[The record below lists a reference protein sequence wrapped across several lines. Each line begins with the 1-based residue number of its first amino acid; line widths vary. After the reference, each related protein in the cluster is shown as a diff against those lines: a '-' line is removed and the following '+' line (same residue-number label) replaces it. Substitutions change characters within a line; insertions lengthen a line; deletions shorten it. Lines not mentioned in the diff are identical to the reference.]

1 MPLGGNGSPECRK
14 QSIWRGCPTATDRP
28 ETIFGPK
35 MIKKVDSRRSKNNE
49 KTNARRRI
57 LHLSGLKN
65 SIKKGREMAIFI
77 HFPHVKRITF
87 SEGLGNGS
95 LKKRPWRFKNIE
107 KTNARSRFLQNVVV
121 ENELQKVRKC

>member
-28 ETIFGPK
+28 ETIFEPK
-35 MIKKVDSRRSKNNE
+35 MIKKVDSRRSKNSE

-65 SIKKGREMAIFI
+65 SIKKRGEMPFLY
-77 HFPHVKRITF
+77 FPYVKRIIF
-87 SEGLGNGS
+87 SEGHRNGS
-95 LKKRPWRFKNIE
+95 LKKRPRRFKTNE
-107 KTNARSRFLQNVVV
+107 KTNARSRFLQNVIV
-121 ENELQKVRKC
+121 ENDPQKVRKC

>member
-35 MIKKVDSRRSKNNE
+35 MIKNVDSRRSKNRKNQCE
-49 KTNARRRI
+49 K
-57 LHLSGLKN
+57 KN
-65 SIKKGREMAIFI
+65 FAFERAKKYHQKEKRNAIFI
-77 HFPHVKRITF
+77 HFPYVKRITF
-87 SEGLGNGS
+87 SEGFRNGS
-95 LKKRPWRFKNIE
+95 LKKRPWRFKNSE

-121 ENELQKVRKC
+121 ENDPQKFRKC

>member
-28 ETIFGPK
+28 ETIFGPR
-35 MIKKVDSRRSKNNE
+35 MIKNVDSRRSKNNE

-57 LHLSGLKN
+57 LHLSGFKN
-65 SIKKGREMAIFI
+65 SIKKTSEMPFLI
-77 HFPHVKRITF
+77 HFPYVKRITF
-87 SEGLGNGS
+87 SEGLRNGS
-95 LKKRPWRFKNIE
+95 LKKRPWRFKNSE

-121 ENELQKVRKC
+121 ENDPQKVRKC